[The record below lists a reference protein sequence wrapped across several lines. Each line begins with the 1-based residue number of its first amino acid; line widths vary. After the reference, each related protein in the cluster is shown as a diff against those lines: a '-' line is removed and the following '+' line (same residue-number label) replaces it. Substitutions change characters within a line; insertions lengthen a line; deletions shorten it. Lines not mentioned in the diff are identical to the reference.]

1 MTQPRC
7 PRGRGLSIRARAAAM
22 PGTLDVWLPSPP
34 PPALPIPSRSALL
47 YSVPEWILRHLEDS
61 WHPHLDKQ
69 AWGRGPSPV
78 PSAGLGEPGG
88 ERTDCA
94 GPGPGWTQPSLKAT
108 ATSPAP
114 RPRPSHLPGEPLLV
128 VTCAALAA
136 TVHLLPARSSVAP
149 LPSVCRLPRM
159 GCQRFAVVFVCEFW
173 PREPAGTR
181 EAPSP
186 PLVHGKRPSSLAA
199 APHLSLLL
207 SPRCQLGGNWHGR
220 SPASFLQ
227 LGVAT
232 LLFFFFC
239 ILNTHTYSHTH
250 THTRQAPPPPATRIP
265 SVRSSPSQESPE
277 AGGGREPGCRAVKT
291 PAPSSSLPL
300 L

>member
-1 MTQPRC
+1 
-7 PRGRGLSIRARAAAM
+7 M

-78 PSAGLGEPGG
+78 PSAGLGEPGS

-232 LLFFFFC
+232 LLFFFFLYFKHTH
-239 ILNTHTYSHTH
+239 ILTHAHAHTPSPPAPGNTHPFCQEQPQPRKPRSGR
-250 THTRQAPPPPATRIP
+250 RQRAGLPSGENSSPKLIP
-265 SVRSSPSQESPE
+265 SSPI
-277 AGGGREPGCRAVKT
+277 A
-291 PAPSSSLPL
+291 L
-300 L
+300 LLRKNLTFMSHFGAS